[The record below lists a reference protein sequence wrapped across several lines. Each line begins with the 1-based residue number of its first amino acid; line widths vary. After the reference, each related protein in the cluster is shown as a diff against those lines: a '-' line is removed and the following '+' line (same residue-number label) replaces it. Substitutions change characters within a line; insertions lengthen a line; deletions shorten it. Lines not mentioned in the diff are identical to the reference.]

1 MTVILHIFLFALRV
15 LFVYV
20 TIFRSVQSVLR
31 TLREKIMRYRN
42 ELKFILSK
50 QTAELLKRRISPIM
64 KPDSH
69 SSGIYTVNNL
79 YLDDQYD
86 TFYHEK
92 QIGSY
97 SRDKYRVRY
106 YNNDL
111 SFIRLE
117 NKHKDGELAYKQS
130 VKMTEDE
137 LSSITAGDFGF
148 VELSE
153 HPLWQKVSVIHRTRR
168 LRPAAAFSYTREA
181 YVYDIC
187 DVRITFDTTLRSDS
201 PAPGINTPSDMN
213 GVMEVKYS
221 GFLPSVITMLLSGLP
236 LTRTE
241 FSKYCYIRE
250 RN

>member
-1 MTVILHIFLFALRV
+1 
-15 LFVYV
+15 
-20 TIFRSVQSVLR
+20 
-31 TLREKIMRYRN
+31 MRYRN
-42 ELKFILSK
+42 ELKFILSTH
-50 QTAELLKRRISPIM
+50 TAELIKRRISPVM
-64 KPDSH
+64 SRDKH
-69 SSGIYTVNNL
+69 SSGTYIVNNI

-111 SFIRLE
+111 SFIRFE
-117 NKHKDGELAYKQS
+117 NKHKDGDLAYKKS

-137 LSSITAGDFGF
+137 LNSIAACDFSF
-148 VELSE
+148 AEQSE
-153 HPLWQKVSVIHRTRR
+153 HPLWRNVSVLHRTRR
-168 LRPAAAFSYTREA
+168 LRPTAAFSYTREA
-181 YVYDIC
+181 YVYELN
-187 DVRITFDTTLRSDS
+187 DVRVTFDTAIRPDS
-201 PAPGINTPSDMN
+201 LIPMPYSGTPFGID

-221 GFLPSVITMLLSGLP
+221 GFLPSVIAMLLCGLP

-250 RN
+250 RNRRQ

>member
-1 MTVILHIFLFALRV
+1 
-15 LFVYV
+15 
-20 TIFRSVQSVLR
+20 
-31 TLREKIMRYRN
+31 MRYRN
-42 ELKFILSK
+42 EIKFILSK

-92 QIGSY
+92 QVGSY
-97 SRDKYRVRY
+97 SRDKLRIRY

-137 LSSITAGDFGF
+137 LNSIATGDFSF
-148 VELSE
+148 ADKSE

-168 LRPAAAFSYTREA
+168 LRPVAAFSYTREA
-181 YVYDIC
+181 YIYDIC
-187 DVRITFDTTLRSDS
+187 DVRITFDTALQPDS
-201 PAPGINTPSDMN
+201 LSPTPRANVHFDME

-221 GFLPSVITMLLSGLP
+221 GFLPSVITMLLCGMP

-250 RN
+250 RSKVNI

>member
-1 MTVILHIFLFALRV
+1 MYTVGHGV
-15 LFVYV
+15 V
-20 TIFRSVQSVLR
+20 
-31 TLREKIMRYRN
+31 MRYRN

-50 QTAELLKRRISPIM
+50 QTAQLIKRRISPIM
-64 KPDSH
+64 SRDSH
-69 SSGIYTVNNL
+69 SSGVYIVNNI

-86 TFYHEK
+86 TFYNEK

-97 SRDKYRVRY
+97 SRDKLRVRY

-130 VKMTEDE
+130 VRITEDD
-137 LSSITAGDFGF
+137 LKRISVRDFSF
-148 VELSE
+148 ADQSDHFL
-153 HPLWQKVSVIHRTRR
+153 LQQVSVINRTRR

-181 YVYDIC
+181 YVYEIC
-187 DVRITFDTTLRSDS
+187 DVRITFDTAIHSESLSLV
-201 PAPGINTPSDMN
+201 PCVNTPIVTD
-213 GVMEVKYS
+213 GVLEVKFS
-221 GFLPSVITMLLSGLP
+221 GFLPSVIAMLLCGLP

-250 RN
+250 RNTKII

>member
-1 MTVILHIFLFALRV
+1 
-15 LFVYV
+15 
-20 TIFRSVQSVLR
+20 
-31 TLREKIMRYRN
+31 MRYRN
-42 ELKFILSK
+42 ELKFILSTE
-50 QTAELLKRRISPIM
+50 TAELIKHRISPIM
-64 KPDSH
+64 SRDKN
-69 SSGIYTVNNL
+69 SSGIYIVNNL

-92 QIGSY
+92 QIGSH

-117 NKHKDGELAYKQS
+117 NKHKDGELAYKKS
-130 VKMTEDE
+130 VKMTEGE
-137 LSSITAGDFGF
+137 LNCITAGDFGF
-148 VELSE
+148 AELSE

-168 LRPAAAFSYTREA
+168 LRPTAAFSYTREA

-187 DVRITFDTTLRSDS
+187 DVRITFDTAIEPDS
-201 PAPGINTPSDMN
+201 PLPAQSRTIAPFGTD

-221 GFLPSVITMLLSGLP
+221 GFLPSVIAMLLCGLP
-236 LTRTE
+236 ITRTE

-250 RN
+250 RNVNSI

>member
-1 MTVILHIFLFALRV
+1 
-15 LFVYV
+15 
-20 TIFRSVQSVLR
+20 
-31 TLREKIMRYRN
+31 MRYRN

-50 QTAELLKRRISPIM
+50 QTAELIKRRISPIM
-64 KPDSH
+64 SRDRH
-69 SSGIYTVNNL
+69 SSGVYIVNNL

-92 QIGSY
+92 QVGSY
-97 SRDKYRVRY
+97 SRDKLRVRY

-130 VKMTEDE
+130 VKMTEND
-137 LSSITAGDFGF
+137 LSCITAGDFGF
-148 VELSE
+148 AELSE

-168 LRPAAAFSYTREA
+168 LRPAAAFSYIREA

-187 DVRITFDTTLRSDS
+187 DVRITFDTALKPDS
-201 PAPGINTPSDMN
+201 LLPGTNTPSGED

-221 GFLPSVITMLLSGLP
+221 GFLPSVIAMLLCGLP

-250 RN
+250 RNVVNI